1 MRKLVAAIR
10 VLVASG
16 MGSKAAA
23 AAPQPA
29 DQPRTMEEVIDRVV
43 VNENHLN
50 QEIRK
55 FSPMVETYIQNLKP
69 DKQLGFTPAGD
80 KYFLGRAD
88 FSTGVNLVSLADPDT
103 KRKNIFGGT
112 RNF

>member
-1 MRKLVAAIR
+1 MRKLATTIL
-10 VLVASG
+10 VLVLSG

-23 AAPQPA
+23 AAPRSA
-29 DQPRTMEEVIDRVV
+29 DQPRTMEETGDRVV

-55 FSPMVETYIQNLKP
+55 FSPFVETYIQNLKT
-69 DKQLGFTPAGD
+69 DKDLGFTPAGD

-88 FSTGVNLVSLADPDT
+88 FSATGCRARRPHIICRSRPC
-103 KRKNIFGGT
+103 RC
-112 RNF
+112 